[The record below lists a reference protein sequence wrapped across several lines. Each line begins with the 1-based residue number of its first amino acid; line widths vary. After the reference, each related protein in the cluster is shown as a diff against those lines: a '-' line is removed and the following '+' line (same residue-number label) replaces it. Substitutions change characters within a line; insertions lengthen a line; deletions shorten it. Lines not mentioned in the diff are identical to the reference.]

1 MNSGTVKKCNGSAAA
16 ESRRAC
22 AETGFPSGN
31 GFMPQVRL
39 NRLVKMAGRTKEGV
53 EKFRLL
59 AARMRKEG
67 KSIREIAYGLCKPY
81 STVRDWLLR
90 MHAYGPKGRFSRKRR
105 GRRRMLGNADL
116 KRLNRW
122 LDDTPEKH
130 GFKSLS
136 WQFDMILKLIK
147 RELGVACS
155 WRTLQRV
162 LRKIHFSYRKRRN
175 VPHNSASEE
184 VQEKFRRGT
193 CALIEGRLRDGYAVA
208 TGDEGTVQRSP
219 SNGYGWR
226 RTGWHDTVLTSFS
239 KESVKVF
246 CAVGE
251 GRLHVWTADATNSKT
266 FVTMLRRPHRKYP
279 KFVMVLDN
287 ASYHKSAT
295 VRKYVESIKRNPRK
309 GMDLIF
315 LPPYA
320 PQLNPTETQLRV
332 LKNRLA
338 GRYFDSVDELKNTIM
353 SLVHRGEARP
363 VKLMDYLRPGKGEL
377 SLSWNNFIRYQFADC
392 A

>member
-1 MNSGTVKKCNGSAAA
+1 MNSGTGKKRNGSAAA

-22 AETGFPSGN
+22 VETELPSGN

-39 NRLVKMAGRTKEGV
+39 NRLIKMAERTKDGV

-67 KSIREIAYGLCKPY
+67 KSIREIAYELCKPY

-90 MHAYGPKGRFSRKRR
+90 MHVYGPRGRFNRKRR
-105 GRRRMLGNADL
+105 GRRRILGNADL

-130 GFKSLS
+130 GFRSLS

-184 VQEKFRRGT
+184 VQEKFRRET
-193 CALIEGRLRDGYAVA
+193 CALIGERLRDGYAVV

-219 SNGYGWR
+219 SNGYGG
-226 RTGWHDTVLTSFS
+226 TYPFS
-239 KESVKVF
+239 
-246 CAVGE
+246 
-251 GRLHVWTADATNSKT
+251 
-266 FVTMLRRPHRKYP
+266 
-279 KFVMVLDN
+279 
-287 ASYHKSAT
+287 
-295 VRKYVESIKRNPRK
+295 
-309 GMDLIF
+309 
-315 LPPYA
+315 
-320 PQLNPTETQLRV
+320 
-332 LKNRLA
+332 
-338 GRYFDSVDELKNTIM
+338 
-353 SLVHRGEARP
+353 
-363 VKLMDYLRPGKGEL
+363 
-377 SLSWNNFIRYQFADC
+377 
-392 A
+392 

>member
-1 MNSGTVKKCNGSAAA
+1 MNSGTGKKCNGSAAA

-67 KSIREIAYGLCKPY
+67 KSIREIAYELCKPY

-184 VQEKFRRGT
+184 VQEKFRRET

-226 RTGWHDTVLTSFS
+226 RTGWHDTVLT
-239 KESVKVF
+239 
-246 CAVGE
+246 
-251 GRLHVWTADATNSKT
+251 RD
-266 FVTMLRRPHRKYP
+266 M
-279 KFVMVLDN
+279 
-287 ASYHKSAT
+287 
-295 VRKYVESIKRNPRK
+295 IRN
-309 GMDLIF
+309 
-315 LPPYA
+315 
-320 PQLNPTETQLRV
+320 
-332 LKNRLA
+332 
-338 GRYFDSVDELKNTIM
+338 
-353 SLVHRGEARP
+353 
-363 VKLMDYLRPGKGEL
+363 
-377 SLSWNNFIRYQFADC
+377 
-392 A
+392 

>member
-1 MNSGTVKKCNGSAAA
+1 
-16 ESRRAC
+16 
-22 AETGFPSGN
+22 
-31 GFMPQVRL
+31 MPQVRR
-39 NRLVKMAGRTKEGV
+39 NRLVKMAERTKEGV

-67 KSIREIAYGLCKPY
+67 KSIREVVYELCKPY
-81 STVRDWLLR
+81 STVRDWPLR
-90 MHAYGPKGRFSRKRR
+90 IHVYGPKGRFNRKRR
-105 GRRRMLGNADL
+105 GRRKMPGNADL
-116 KRLNRW
+116 KRPNRW

-130 GFKSLS
+130 GFRSLS
-136 WQFDMILKLIK
+136 WQLDMILKLVK
-147 RELGVACS
+147 REPGVACS

-162 LRKIHFSYRKRRN
+162 LRKIHFPYRKRRS

-184 VQEKFRRGT
+184 AQEKFRRET
-193 CALIEGRLRDGYAVA
+193 CALIGERLRDGYAVV

-226 RTGWHDTVLTSFS
+226 RTGGHDTVPTSFS
-239 KESVKVF
+239 KESVKVS
-246 CAVGE
+246 CVVGE
-251 GRLHVWTADATNSKT
+251 ARLHVWTADATNSKT
-266 FVTMLRRPHRKYP
+266 FVTMLRRLHRKYP

-295 VRKYVESIKRNPRK
+295 VRKYVEPIKRNPRK
-309 GMDLIF
+309 GVDLIF
-315 LPPYA
+315 LPPYT

-338 GRYFDSVDELKNTIM
+338 GRYSDSVDELKNTIM

-363 VKLMDYLRPGKGEL
+363 VKLMDYLRPWKDAL
-377 SLSWNNFIRYQFADC
+377 SLS
-392 A
+392 